1 MNMNNYFRALE
12 IRYNIEINKK
22 IRKVIEEH
30 FGNYLSIYTEQD
42 LYEQTRTIIQSH
54 KKYK

>member
-1 MNMNNYFRALE
+1 MNNYFRALE